1 MTKDKGQRTEDRGQ
15 RTENGEQRKVE
26 RGQRTSPDSISPTVC
41 MGIQLPLLFQ
51 AEDVL
56 AVLCEERLEDL
67 ISDNFLDTQSVPD
80 WTGPGL
86 ASVYSSSS

>member
-1 MTKDKGQRTEDRGQ
+1 
-15 RTENGEQRKVE
+15 
-26 RGQRTSPDSISPTVC
+26 

>member
-1 MTKDKGQRTEDRGQ
+1 MNEVKKAHWAKIILGNCVWEGAEKRG
-15 RTENGEQRKVE
+15 K
-26 RGQRTSPDSISPTVC
+26 RTSPDSNSPTVC

-67 ISDNFLDTQSVPD
+67 ISDNFLDTQSVLD
-80 WTGPGL
+80 WIGPGL